1 MDYLKKLQQETE
13 SLRQEIINHK
23 VYKAIKSIDDL
34 TVFMRFHVYAVWDF
48 MSLLKALQNNLT
60 CTRVPWFPV
69 GDGEIRYLINEI
81 VVDEEAD
88 TDRHGNRK
96 SHFEMYLEA
105 MENAGSSTKDIVSFI
120 DALKANSSFD
130 KSYQIAQTPQAA
142 KNMVNNTF
150 SVVNTAKPHLQAAV
164 FTFGRED
171 LIPAMFLSIIN
182 DIKGNDAAKMED
194 FIYYLERHIEVDGG
208 HHSHLALK
216 MTTDLCGD
224 DATKWEEAI
233 EAVKTSLQCR
243 IGLWDGVYEEL
254 MN

>member
-1 MDYLKKLQQETE
+1 
-13 SLRQEIINHK
+13 
-23 VYKAIKSIDDL
+23 
-34 TVFMRFHVYAVWDF
+34 
-48 MSLLKALQNNLT
+48 
-60 CTRVPWFPV
+60 
-69 GDGEIRYLINEI
+69 
-81 VVDEEAD
+81 
-88 TDRHGNRK
+88 
-96 SHFEMYLEA
+96 MYLEA